1 MPDHGIVVVGAS
13 AGGVEALADL
23 AASLPDDLA
32 AAVFVVLHLPAT
44 GTSALP
50 EILRRHG
57 PLPAA
62 HVNDGEPI
70 RPGRIYVAPPDHHVL
85 VRTGHVHL
93 SRGPRE
99 NGHRPAIDP
108 LFRSAAREYA
118 TEVIGVVLSGALDDG
133 TAGLLAIK
141 SRGGVAVVQQ
151 PTDALYPGMPGNALE
166 HVQVDHVVAAASI
179 GKLLTRL
186 VADLLDAP
194 REPAPTGMRVE
205 VEMEGFAPEAFESNH
220 PGRPSGFSCPDCNGV
235 LWQIKD
241 GGPERYRCRV
251 GHAWSPESLLSQQ
264 SEALEAAL
272 WVALRSLEER
282 AALAG
287 GCRAGPP
294 PRALD
299 HGHPV
304 RGAGRRGPAG
314 GPAGP
319 RPAAEPG
326 HLRHRLAALRAS
338 ARAGGGAVEG
348 GGRWLS
354 SRSTGA
360 WRSCWTTCGAP
371 AGSTSPATSAP
382 A

>member
-13 AGGVEALADL
+13 AGGVEALVEL
-23 AASLPDDLA
+23 AASLPGDLS

-62 HVNDGEPI
+62 HVRDSEPI
-70 RPGRIYVAPPDHHVL
+70 QPGRIYVAPPDHHVL

-118 TEVIGVVLSGALDDG
+118 ARVIGVVLSGALDDG

-141 SRGGVAVVQQ
+141 SRGGIAVVQN
-151 PTDALYPGMPGNALE
+151 PEDALYPGMPGNALE
-166 HVQVDHVVAAASI
+166 HAQVDHVLAAASM

-186 VADLLDAP
+186 LANLAEPPAD
-194 REPAPTGMRVE
+194 PAPTGMRVE
-205 VEMEGFAPEAFESNH
+205 VEMEGFSMEAFEGHH
-220 PGRPSGFSCPDCNGV
+220 PGRPSGFSCPDCHGV

-241 GGPERYRCRV
+241 GGLERYRCRV
-251 GHAWSPESLLSQQ
+251 GHAWSPESLLTQQ

-282 AALAG
+282 AALA
-287 GCRAGPP
+287 RRLAEPA
-294 PRALD
+294 R
-299 HGHPV
+299 
-304 RGAGRRGPAG
+304 RRGHSITATRFEEQ
-314 GPAGP
+314 ADETQH
-319 RPAAEPG
+319 AARLVRDLLLDPG
-326 HLRHRLAALRAS
+326 AFATAWPLSGDRHR
-338 ARAGGGAVEG
+338 
-348 GGRWLS
+348 
-354 SRSTGA
+354 
-360 WRSCWTTCGAP
+360 
-371 AGSTSPATSAP
+371 SAP
-382 A
+382 LPSTEVTDG

>member
-13 AGGVEALADL
+13 AGGVEALVEL
-23 AASLPDDLA
+23 AASLPGDLS

-62 HVNDGEPI
+62 HVRDSEPI
-70 RPGRIYVAPPDHHVL
+70 QPGRIYVAPPDHHVL

-118 TEVIGVVLSGALDDG
+118 ARVIGVVLSGALDDG

-141 SRGGVAVVQQ
+141 SRGGIAVVQN
-151 PTDALYPGMPGNALE
+151 PEDALYPGMPGNALE
-166 HVQVDHVVAAASI
+166 HAQVDHVLAAASM

-186 VADLLDAP
+186 LANLAEPPAD
-194 REPAPTGMRVE
+194 PAPTGMRVE
-205 VEMEGFAPEAFESNH
+205 VEMEGFSMEAFEGHH
-220 PGRPSGFSCPDCNGV
+220 PGRPSGFSCPDCHGV

-241 GGPERYRCRV
+241 GGLERYRCRV
-251 GHAWSPESLLSQQ
+251 GHAWSPESLLTQQ

-282 AALAG
+282 AALA
-287 GCRAGPP
+287 RRLAEPA
-294 PRALD
+294 R
-299 HGHPV
+299 
-304 RGAGRRGPAG
+304 RRGHAIT
-314 GPAGP
+314 AT
-319 RPAAEPG
+319 RFEEQAAEAQQAARLVRDLLLNRDTFATAWPLAG
-326 HLRHRLAALRAS
+326 DRHES
-338 ARAGGGAVEG
+338 APPQT
-348 GGRWLS
+348 
-354 SRSTGA
+354 TGA
-360 WRSCWTTCGAP
+360 TDG
-371 AGSTSPATSAP
+371 
-382 A
+382 

>member
-13 AGGVEALADL
+13 AGGVEALVEL
-23 AASLPDDLA
+23 AASLPGDLS

-62 HVNDGEPI
+62 HVRDSEPI
-70 RPGRIYVAPPDHHVL
+70 QPGRIYVAPPDHHVL

-118 TEVIGVVLSGALDDG
+118 ARVIGVVLSGALDDG

-141 SRGGVAVVQQ
+141 SRGGIAVVQN
-151 PTDALYPGMPGNALE
+151 PEDALYPGMPGNALE
-166 HVQVDHVVAAASI
+166 HAQVDHVLAAASM

-186 VADLLDAP
+186 LANLAEPPAD
-194 REPAPTGMRVE
+194 PAPTGMRVE
-205 VEMEGFAPEAFESNH
+205 VEMEGFSMEAFEGHH
-220 PGRPSGFSCPDCNGV
+220 PGRPSGFSCPDCHGV

-241 GGPERYRCRV
+241 GGLERYRCRV
-251 GHAWSPESLLSQQ
+251 GHAWSPESLLTQQ

-282 AALAG
+282 AALA
-287 GCRAGPP
+287 RRLAEPA
-294 PRALD
+294 R
-299 HGHPV
+299 
-304 RGAGRRGPAG
+304 RRGHAIT
-314 GPAGP
+314 AT
-319 RPAAEPG
+319 RFEEQAAEAQQAARLVRDLLLNRDTFATAWPLSG
-326 HLRHRLAALRAS
+326 DRH
-338 ARAGGGAVEG
+338 E
-348 GGRWLS
+348 
-354 SRSTGA
+354 
-360 WRSCWTTCGAP
+360 
-371 AGSTSPATSAP
+371 SAP
-382 A
+382 PTTQATDG